1 MSILVRMA
9 GLDRRRRGELLR
21 SVFDVLA
28 DHPDGIKARDALADV
43 ENRLGMTEFE
53 AENYPGSDVRRFEK
67 SVRFVTI
74 NAVKAG
80 WMVKEAG
87 VWTPTEEGLEAHLK
101 YTDPEQFLLEAQK
114 LYREWAEAQP
124 PKPEEH
130 DDEEAEEE
138 ISATSVTLE
147 RAEEA
152 SWEEVRGVL
161 HQMDPYDFQHL
172 VAGLLRG
179 MGYYVDWIAPRGK
192 DRGVDILALSDPL
205 GTKGPRVKVQVKRER
220 DKTNAMTLRAFVS
233 TLHGDDIGLFVTLG
247 GFTRDAEVEARN
259 EIRRV
264 RLIDA
269 TDFFRLWARYYKEIP
284 EEDGRRLPIKFVPFL
299 VPGRLGS

>member
-1 MSILVRMA
+1 MA
-9 GLDRRRRGELLR
+9 GLDRKRRGELLR

-28 DHPDGIKARDALADV
+28 DNPEGIKARDALSEV
-43 ENRLGMTEFE
+43 EARLGVTEFE

-67 SVRFVTI
+67 SIRFVTI

-87 VWTPTEEGLEAHLK
+87 VWTPTEDGLEAHLK
-101 YTDPEQFLLEAQK
+101 YTDPEQFLHEAQK
-114 LYREWAEAQP
+114 LYRKWAKAQP
-124 PKPEEH
+124 PKEA
-130 DDEEAEEE
+130 DEEGEDSEQEA
-138 ISATSVTLE
+138 STTSVTLE

-161 HQMDPYDFQHL
+161 HQMDPYEFQHL

-179 MGYYVDWIAPRGK
+179 MGYYVDWVAPRGK
-192 DRGVDILALSDPL
+192 DGGVDVLALSDPL
-205 GTKGPRVKVQVKRER
+205 GTKGPRVKVQVKREEG
-220 DKTNAMTLRAFVS
+220 KTSAMTLRAFVS
-233 TLHGDDIGLFVTLG
+233 TLHGDDIGLFITLG

-269 TDFFRLWARYYKEIP
+269 TDFFRLWAQHYDDIP
-284 EEDGRRLPIKFVPFL
+284 DADKRRLPISFVPFL
-299 VPGRLGS
+299 VPGRRD

>member
-1 MSILVRMA
+1 MA
-9 GLDRRRRGELLR
+9 GLDRKRRGELLR
-21 SVFDVLA
+21 GVFDVLA
-28 DHPDGIKARDALADV
+28 DHPEGIKARDTLAEV
-43 ENRLGMTEFE
+43 EERLGMTQFE

-67 SVRFVTI
+67 SIRFVTI

-87 VWTPTEEGLEAHLK
+87 VWTPTEDGLEAHLK
-101 YTDPEQFLLEAQK
+101 YADPEQFLREAQK
-114 LYREWAEAQP
+114 LYRKWAEAQP
-124 PKPEEH
+124 PKEE
-130 DDEEAEEE
+130 DEEGEDPEQE
-138 ISATSVTLE
+138 TSTTSVTLE

-152 SWEEVRGVL
+152 SWEEVREVL
-161 HQMDPYDFQHL
+161 HQMDPYEFQHL
-172 VAGLLRG
+172 VGGLLRG
-179 MGYYVDWIAPRGK
+179 MGYYVDWVAPRGK

-205 GTKGPRVKVQVKRER
+205 GTKGPRVKVQVKREEG
-220 DKTNAMTLRAFVS
+220 KTSAMTLRAFVS

-269 TDFFRLWARYYKEIP
+269 TDFFRLWAQHYDDIP
-284 EEDGRRLPIKFVPFL
+284 EADRRRLPISFVPFL
-299 VPGRLGS
+299 VPGRRD

>member
-1 MSILVRMA
+1 MA
-9 GLDRRRRGELLR
+9 GLDRKRRGELLR
-21 SVFDVLA
+21 GVFDVLA
-28 DHPDGIKARDALADV
+28 DNPDGIKARDALAEV
-43 ENRLGMTEFE
+43 EKRLGMTEFE

-67 SVRFVTI
+67 SIRFVTI

-87 VWTPTEEGLEAHLK
+87 VWSPTDEGLGAHLA
-101 YTDPEQFLLEAQK
+101 YTDPEQFLSEAQK
-114 LYREWAEAQP
+114 LYRKWAEAQP
-124 PKPEEH
+124 PKEEVEESE
-130 DDEEAEEE
+130 DSEDEA
-138 ISATSVTLE
+138 STTSVTLE

-152 SWEEVRGVL
+152 SWEEVRGIL
-161 HQMDPYDFQHL
+161 HQMDPYEFQHL

-179 MGYYVDWIAPRGK
+179 MGYYVDWVAPRGK

-205 GTKGPRVKVQVKRER
+205 GTKGPRVKVQVKREEE
-220 DKTNAMTLRAFVS
+220 KTNAMTLRAFVS

-269 TDFFRLWARYYKEIP
+269 TDFFRLWAQHYDEIL
-284 EEDGRRLPIKFVPFL
+284 EADRRRLPISFVPFL
-299 VPGRLGS
+299 APA